1 MTAIGKTPAA
11 RFEISIDGGPR
22 SHRDQRDMAIKA
34 AAQLMRRRGEG
45 PAKRRADGD

>member
-11 RFEISIDGGPR
+11 RFEISIDGVPR
-22 SHRDQRDMAIKA
+22 SFRDRREIAIEV